1 MDRSALRDGV
11 VDAAPA
17 VPPGVPLGMV
27 FGATAVEVGIDPLA
41 ATAMSVFT
49 FAGAA
54 QVAAVELLRSDA
66 DLSVALLTVLLLN
79 LRYVVYSASLVRKVE
94 DMSRRWRA
102 VMAYA
107 LFDVNFALAIN
118 RFRRGDGPA
127 ERADG
132 EGGTGITGDARG
144 WYYVGATV
152 PLVGSFAAATL
163 AGALA
168 GTAVGTGL
176 DLGFAIPLVFT
187 ALLVPRLESDAALA
201 AAGVAAVVV
210 VAGADLPFNAG
221 LLVAAAVGTV
231 AGVLTKRY
239 GGDAGSTDGD
249 ASGADDADDGNGAD
263 DADDE
268 TGGGPS

>member
-118 RFRRGDGPA
+118 RFRRGDGMGA
-127 ERADG
+127 NEAGD
-132 EGGTGITGDARG
+132 TGITGDARG

-168 GTAVGTGL
+168 GTTVGTGL

-187 ALLVPRLESDAALA
+187 ALLVPRLESNAALV

-210 VAGADLPFNAG
+210 VAGVGLPFNAG

-239 GGDAGSTDGD
+239 GDDDTD
-249 ASGADDADDGNGAD
+249 GADDADDGNGAG

-268 TGGGPS
+268 TGGDPS